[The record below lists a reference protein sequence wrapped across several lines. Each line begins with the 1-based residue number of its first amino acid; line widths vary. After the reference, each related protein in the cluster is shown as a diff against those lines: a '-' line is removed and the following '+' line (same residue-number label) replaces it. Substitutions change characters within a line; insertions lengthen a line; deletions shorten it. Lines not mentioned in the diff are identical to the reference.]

1 MKQIIVI
8 YDDSV
13 MPQHEVKSI
22 TGKKSF
28 GDTIFKR
35 VSLKNRM
42 KEVIE
47 KNSSVVAVLDYGK
60 EEEFDNV
67 ARQLRSMNENCVVVH
82 LYSNY
87 ALADTKAFEVL
98 LTKAEYMNEDYMA
111 ECNGRPAMVFLQGT
125 DHYLKQFESIIHRSF
140 TAERLETTAFMDLS
154 NLNEFLN
161 FITGGFDARFFNAL
175 LGDAY
180 TVTKKSSKIEKIK
193 AEYNFYY
200 LLPDNMKMW
209 FVMPFDYKEEKD
221 HASYTMERYH
231 MTDIAIRF
239 VHGAVDEAEF
249 RDILEKLFYFIR
261 IRKQKAVSR
270 KEAERVADSL
280 YLDKLDARL
289 EELKSYRQFDHFNH
303 LIQMG
308 TEFESLEE
316 IIGWYKKLYEKL
328 KKRRKDTNLVVGHG
342 DLCFSNILYSKEANV
357 LKLIDPKGALKEEEL
372 YTDLYYDLAK
382 LSHSVCGC
390 YDFFN
395 TGLYQISM
403 DREMKISLSIDANA
417 APYMEIFGEY
427 LKKNGFDMEL
437 VRLYEASLFLSMLPY
452 HMDQPGKVFGFIL
465 NAVGILKEVEACTQD

>member
-1 MKQIIVI
+1 MKQIIII
-8 YDDSV
+8 YDDSI
-13 MPQHEVKSI
+13 MPEHEVKSI

-35 VSLKNRM
+35 ISLKNRM
-42 KEVIE
+42 KEVIK
-47 KNSSVVAVLDYGK
+47 KNSSVVAVLDYCK
-60 EEEFDNV
+60 EEDYDNV
-67 ARQLRSMNENCVVVH
+67 ARQLRSMNENSVVVH

-111 ECNGRPAMVFLQGT
+111 QCDGKPAMLFLQGT

-140 TAERLETTAFMDLS
+140 TAQCLETTAFMDLS

-180 TVTKKSSKIEKIK
+180 TVTKKSSKKEKIK
-193 AEYNFYY
+193 SEYNFYY

-221 HASYTMERYH
+221 FASYTMERYH

-249 RDILEKLFYFIR
+249 KDILEKLFYFIR
-261 IRKQKAVSR
+261 IRKQKEVSK
-270 KEAERVADSL
+270 KEAEQVADSL

-289 EELKSYRQFDHFNH
+289 KELKTYSQFEYFNH
-303 LIQMG
+303 LIKMG
-308 TEFESLEE
+308 TEFENLEE
-316 IIGWYKKLYEKL
+316 IINWYKKLYQSL
-328 KKRRKDTNLVVGHG
+328 RKRRRDTNLVVGHG

-382 LSHSVCGC
+382 LSHSICGC

-403 DREMKISLSIDANA
+403 DREMKLSLSIDANPE
-417 APYMEIFGEY
+417 PYMEIFGEY
-427 LKKNGFDMEL
+427 LKNNGFDMAL

-452 HMDQPGKVFGFIL
+452 HMDQPGKVFGFIM
-465 NAVGILKEVEACTQD
+465 NAIRILKEVEACTQD

>member
-8 YDDSV
+8 YDDSI
-13 MPQHEVKSI
+13 MPEHEVKSI

-35 VSLKNRM
+35 VSLKRRM
-42 KEVIE
+42 KDVIE
-47 KNSSVVAVLDYGK
+47 KNPSVVTVLDYCK
-60 EEEFDNV
+60 AEDYENI

-98 LTKAEYMNEDYMA
+98 LAKAEYMNEDYMA
-111 ECNGRPAMVFLQGT
+111 QCDGRPAMLFLQGI

-140 TAERLETTAFMDLS
+140 TVQCLETTAFMDLS
-154 NLNEFLN
+154 NLNAFLN

-180 TVTKKSSKIEKIK
+180 TVTKKSSKKEKIK
-193 AEYNFYY
+193 SEYNFYY

-221 HASYTMERYH
+221 FASYTMERYH

-239 VHGAVDEAEF
+239 VHGAVDETEF
-249 RDILEKLFYFIR
+249 RDILDKLFYFVR
-261 IRKQKAVSR
+261 IRKQKEVSK
-270 KEAERVADSL
+270 KEAEQVADSL
-280 YLDKLDARL
+280 YLDKLDTRL
-289 EELKSYRQFDHFNH
+289 KELKTYEQYEYFNH
-303 LIQMG
+303 LIKMG
-308 TEFESLEE
+308 TEFGSLEE
-316 IIGWYKKLYEKL
+316 IIDWYKKLYHNL
-328 KKRRKDTNLVVGHG
+328 RKRRKDTSLVVGHG

-357 LKLIDPKGALKEEEL
+357 LKLIDPKGALKEEDL
-372 YTDLYYDLAK
+372 YMDLYYDLAK
-382 LSHSVCGC
+382 LSHSICGC

-395 TGLYQISM
+395 TALYQISM
-403 DREMKISLSIDANA
+403 DREMKISLSVDADPNS
-417 APYMEIFGEY
+417 YKEIFGEY
-427 LKKNGFDMEL
+427 LKNNGFDMTL

-452 HMDQPGKVFGFIL
+452 HMDQPGKVFGFIM
-465 NAVGILKEVEACTQD
+465 NAIQILKEVEECTQD